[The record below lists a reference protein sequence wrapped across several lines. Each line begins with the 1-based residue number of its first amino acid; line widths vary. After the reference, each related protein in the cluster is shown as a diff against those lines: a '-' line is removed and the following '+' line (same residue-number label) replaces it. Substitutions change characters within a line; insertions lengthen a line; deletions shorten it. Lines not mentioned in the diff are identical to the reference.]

1 MKLIMVITLICAILI
16 LTTAYQVGEE
26 VRSNFT
32 DEEWSII
39 NPKIKKKYAW
49 YIIAIMMYFPFV
61 NWFTCFCMGI
71 GYRKLINELTED
83 YRKLLKTE

>member
-16 LTTAYQVGEE
+16 LTTDYQAAKE

-39 NPKIKKKYAW
+39 KPKIKKKYAW
-49 YIIAIMMYFPFV
+49 YIIAIMIYFPFV
-61 NWFTCFCMGI
+61 NWFVCFYMGI
-71 GYRKLINELTED
+71 GYRKVINELTED
-83 YRKLLKTE
+83 YRKLLKTK

>member
-1 MKLIMVITLICAILI
+1 MKLIIVITLICAILI
-16 LTTAYQVGEE
+16 LTAEYQAAKE

-39 NPKIKKKYAW
+39 KTKIKKKYAW

-71 GYRKLINELTED
+71 IYRKVINELTED

>member
-16 LTTAYQVGEE
+16 LTTAYQAEKE

-39 NPKIKKKYAW
+39 KPKIKKKYAW
-49 YIIAIMMYFPFV
+49 YIIAIIMYFPV
-61 NWFTCFCMGI
+61 INWITCFCMGI
-71 GYRKLINELTED
+71 GYRKAINELTED
-83 YRKLLKTE
+83 YRKLLETE